1 MTAVVAGP
9 AGYLSVL
16 AVLVLLIT
24 REFQDERRSAPAH
37 RRYSVSSVLIYV
49 AVPFAFAILAI
60 RFIGFS

>member
-16 AVLVLLIT
+16 VVLVLLIT
-24 REFQDERRSAPAH
+24 REFQDERRSAVARH
-37 RRYSVSSVLIYV
+37 RYSVTSVLTYG
-49 AVPFAFAILAI
+49 AVLVAFAILAL